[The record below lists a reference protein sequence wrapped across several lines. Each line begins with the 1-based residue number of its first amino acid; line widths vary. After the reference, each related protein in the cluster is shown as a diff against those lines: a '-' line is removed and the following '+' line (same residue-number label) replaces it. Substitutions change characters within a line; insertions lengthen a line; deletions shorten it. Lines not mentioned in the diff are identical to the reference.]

1 MQVHSSRMVN
11 IMKYSQPTLMLAKS
25 NKIEK
30 KQKGD
35 QAEID
40 VDSIYIKLIEEC
52 GNLKEGIMKKDVGEE
67 GINGG
72 V

>member
-1 MQVHSSRMVN
+1 
-11 IMKYSQPTLMLAKS
+11 MKYSQPTLMLAKGS
-25 NKIEK
+25 KTEKI
-30 KQKGD
+30 QKGD

-52 GNLKEGIMKKDVGEE
+52 GNIKEGIMKKDAGEE
-67 GINGG
+67 GITGG

>member
-1 MQVHSSRMVN
+1 
-11 IMKYSQPTLMLAKS
+11 MLAKS

-30 KQKGD
+30 KYKDD

-52 GNLKEGIMKKDVGEE
+52 DVGEE
-67 GINGG
+67 SINGG